1 MDLKPKK
8 AVAVSRWSDMV
19 RFGVAIQ
26 PRVTSSVVPL
36 NWHSSAA
43 SSVRDVF
50 VLNAEGCRLLQEY
63 WGLVEAKF
71 ETVAL
76 DVRVNGEH
84 AVGKVFLPYS
94 ELMPLA
100 EFALFRMEPIGLA
113 FRNGSIK
120 AIFDQALYD
129 KLRATHTLKFND
141 VRHSLRVDG

>member
-1 MDLKPKK
+1 MELKPKK
-8 AVAVSRWSDMV
+8 AIAVSRWSDMV
-19 RFGVAIQ
+19 RFGVALQ
-26 PRVTSSVVPL
+26 PRVTSGVVPL

-50 VLNAEGCRLLQEY
+50 ALNAEGCRLLQEY

-71 ETVAL
+71 EPAGL
-76 DVRVNGEH
+76 DVRVNREP

-100 EFALFRMEPIGLA
+100 EFALFRMQPIGLA
-113 FRNGSIK
+113 FRKGSVK

-129 KLRATHTLKFND
+129 KLRETHTLKFND
-141 VRHSLRVDG
+141 VRHSRRADG